1 MGSRYVSNELAGTRQ
16 AAARQ
21 HQTAALRQAEA
32 DAAEAAGDE
41 AERTRPA
48 REATDAVALAR
59 ALDQQAAQMEVSDD
73 ARAQFLAHTAM
84 ARVKAERA
92 EAMLAEHHAV
102 RTMPQDR
109 LRVRRGAPLRELRR
123 KERPRAGR

>member
-59 ALDQQAAQMEVSDD
+59 ALDQQAAQMEVSDEP
-73 ARAQFLAHTAM
+73 ARNSSPTPPWHES
-84 ARVKAERA
+84 R
-92 EAMLAEHHAV
+92 
-102 RTMPQDR
+102 PS
-109 LRVRRGAPLRELRR
+109 AP
-123 KERPRAGR
+123 RPCSPNTTPPTSTPSP